1 MKTPFTTSVNVQRL
15 YQGYVN
21 CVNAQVESVT
31 QHLLLKSV
39 LDLATEN
46 FMENLQ
52 KSLNLLVAASEGIF
66 SIVTIFF
73 CAQSKQ
79 SEWPP
84 LKEIINF
91 QKTYILNR
99 RLQGSAIW
107 SLLNIENQ
115 FFIYNINFFLHFA
128 ALWVLPFETA
138 MPFTLLISSATGHVT
153 LRGWSLRTWFRI
165 CNFVRLSPR
174 GALWIIF

>member
-1 MKTPFTTSVNVQRL
+1 
-15 YQGYVN
+15 VN

-79 SEWPP
+79 SE
-84 LKEIINF
+84 
-91 QKTYILNR
+91 
-99 RLQGSAIW
+99 
-107 SLLNIENQ
+107 
-115 FFIYNINFFLHFA
+115 
-128 ALWVLPFETA
+128 
-138 MPFTLLISSATGHVT
+138 
-153 LRGWSLRTWFRI
+153 
-165 CNFVRLSPR
+165 
-174 GALWIIF
+174 